1 MASVTSFSNMLNQYL
16 PENLLL
22 DELKK
27 HDWFLKNA
35 EQDDSWLGGTLI
47 VPFLGAVGS
56 TVTFGSLAASTD
68 ISQEQTVRGSIASYK
83 EVWSSLIF
91 NETDLIQHG
100 KINEQN
106 FLRILP
112 DALDRH
118 VQYLRGAVSQALLT
132 GSYVALFTTNG
143 TSSGTFGVIQNDRF
157 QIGQKLNFADTIG
170 NSATGYVS
178 NIDINQSIITVVT
191 TRGGSTALNLSAF
204 LVANSATAYQDGQQS
219 NGFTSLREQLLS
231 AANGGDVT
239 IFGVTKTAW
248 PFTQAVNVSGANVTS
263 ANILQEIF
271 NSYVTIRRIGG
282 GQPFNVV
289 MSYKNWGSCLKSME
303 AEKGPFNVMAGKK
316 DAEVYGWDEISVGGF
331 AGTLK
336 LVAIQEMDDDIIYF
350 LDMKTIKFF
359 TNGGIRRR
367 KDPDGNQYYQIRNTT
382 GYQYIIDHM
391 IFGDMVCLEP
401 KKNGVMYGISYVTSP

>member
-1 MASVTSFSNMLNQYL
+1 MSTVTSFSNMLNQYL
-16 PENLLL
+16 PETLLL

-27 HDWFLKNA
+27 HDWFLKNV
-35 EQDDSWLGGTLI
+35 EQDDSWLGGSLI

-56 TVTFGSLAASTD
+56 TVTFGSLASSTD
-68 ISQEQTVRGSIASYK
+68 IAQEQTVRGSIASYK
-83 EVWSSLIF
+83 EAWSTLIF

-100 KINEQN
+100 KVNEQT

-118 VQYLRGAVSQALLT
+118 VEYMRGVVSQSLLT
-132 GSYVALFTTNG
+132 GAYVALFTSNG
-143 TSSGTFGVIQNDRF
+143 TSGGVFGVVQNDRF
-157 QIGQKLNFADTIG
+157 QIGQKLNFADSIG
-170 NSATGYVS
+170 DTATGYVS
-178 NIDINQSIITVVT
+178 NIDINQSLISVVT
-191 TRGGSTALNLSAF
+191 TRGGSTPLNLSAF
-204 LVANSATAYQDGQQS
+204 LVSNSATAYQDGQQS
-219 NGFTSLREQLLS
+219 GGFTSLREQLLS
-231 AANGGDVT
+231 AANGGDVN

-248 PFTQAVNVSGANVTS
+248 PFTQSVNVSGSNVTS
-263 ANILQEIF
+263 ANILQQIF
-271 NSYVTIRRIGG
+271 NAYVTIRRIGG

-289 MSYKNWGSCLKSME
+289 MSYKNWGSCLKAME
-303 AEKGPFNVMAGKK
+303 AEKGPFNVVPNSKH
-316 DAEVYGWDEISVGGF
+316 AEVYGWDEISVGGF
-331 AGTLK
+331 AGNLK

-382 GYQYIIDHM
+382 GYQYIIDH
-391 IFGDMVCLEP
+391 ILFGDMVVLEP